1 MSLFSLVDVRPLFL
15 CEFKKFSL
23 IWGYSSKT
31 NMFCFLFFVKVDVF
45 YFLSFPYPALN
56 FIWQNGYYLGR
67 QMSREMIITKNSG
80 GAFGHHVWTKLWK
93 RHLPNK
99 IKLFGWRAW
108 KDILPI
114 RANLVKRNVLMDDQ
128 CEICKR
134 YPKTTLHT
142 IWECGT
148 AQDIWAGC
156 PIQLQKF
163 SVLGHVDVINLM
175 VELMVLLVERARFF
189 FFFWVQAWL
198 IWWFM
203 VDRYNC
209 LVLWI
214 VVQKTS

>member
-1 MSLFSLVDVRPLFL
+1 
-15 CEFKKFSL
+15 
-23 IWGYSSKT
+23 
-31 NMFCFLFFVKVDVF
+31 
-45 YFLSFPYPALN
+45 
-56 FIWQNGYYLGR
+56 
-67 QMSREMIITKNSG
+67 MSREMIITKNSG

-99 IKLFGWRAW
+99 IKLFGWRAC

-142 IWECGT
+142 IWGCGT

-156 PIQLQKF
+156 PIRLQKF

-189 FFFWVQAWL
+189 FFWVQAWL
-198 IWWFM
+198 IW
-203 VDRYNC
+203 
-209 LVLWI
+209 
-214 VVQKTS
+214 